1 MYLTHLQS
9 FSSKSNYHVVPQYTK
24 RWQEQSRETCIK
36 STLKWPANYAWLS
49 KYVTYV
55 DCWQCVK
62 TALLTLV
69 AQVKHVVTTLEITS
83 IRPLVSWIT
92 LSTLVK
98 VAALPTVGFFT
109 VNCSCCTYVGT
120 RSRFSSNSFLWIPP
134 GTYKGTQVKLFRL
147 YSQCHQSATNDKLKF

>member
-1 MYLTHLQS
+1 MYLIHLQS
-9 FSSKSNYHVVPQYTK
+9 LYFTPNYYVLLKYTES
-24 RWQEQSRETCIK
+24 WQQQSRKPCVCK
-36 STLKWPANYAWLS
+36 STLTRTADHARSSNYS
-49 KYVTYV
+49 TCIS
-55 DCWQCVK
+55 CWQCIK
-62 TALLTLV
+62 IALLTLV

-98 VAALPTVGFFT
+98 VAALPTVGFLT

-134 GTYKGTQVKLFRL
+134 GTYKWTQVKAF
-147 YSQCHQSATNDKLKF
+147 T